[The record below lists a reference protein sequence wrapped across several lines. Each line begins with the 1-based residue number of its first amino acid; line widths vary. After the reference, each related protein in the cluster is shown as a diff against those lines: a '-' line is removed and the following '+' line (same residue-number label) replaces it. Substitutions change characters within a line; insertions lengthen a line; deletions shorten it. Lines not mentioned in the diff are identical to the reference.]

1 LVTPRLKQLLLMLSS
16 DQPGEVVA
24 AACAIKRAL
33 KNEGRDWHDLV
44 AGLMPPPPPAEP
56 KFRKHTEEHTARD
69 WRSMRDEC
77 LKRRGRLR
85 GRELEFLT
93 NLKCNVQRE
102 EGSDRADNKDQ
113 QSRSSRRSDA

>member
-1 LVTPRLKQLLLMLSS
+1 MLSS

-93 NLKCNVQRE
+93 NLKTWRGQLTLKQQLWLSAIYERLQR
-102 EGSDRADNKDQ
+102 A
-113 QSRSSRRSDA
+113 A